1 MKKIA
6 LAAVITLGLAATPA
20 LAKSGTK
27 VGMLTCD
34 VSGGV
39 GLILGSSK
47 TVNCSFDPSNGGRKE
62 HYRGTIDKLGL
73 DVGITGK
80 AVMAWVVFAPGKL
93 NKGALAGKYAGAA
106 ANASVAVGLGANAL
120 VGGSNKTIALQPF
133 SVQAQTGLNIAAGI
147 AAMRLVSVK

>member
-6 LAAVITLGLAATPA
+6 LAALITLGLAATPA

-27 VGMLTCD
+27 VGMLSCD

-47 TVNCSFDPSNGGRKE
+47 SVKCSFEPTGGGRRE
-62 HYRGTIDKLGL
+62 HYKGTIDKLGL

-93 NKGALAGKYAGAA
+93 NKGALAGSYAGAA
-106 ANASVAVGLGANAL
+106 ANAS
-120 VGGSNKTIALQPF
+120 IA
-133 SVQAQTGLNIAAGI
+133 
-147 AAMRLVSVK
+147 